1 MDWSNSTTAWPDVS
15 FSPST
20 SSFGITVTTILGRA
34 ACWCCCNSTSAI
46 GLRNC
51 SITRSDAHLR
61 NSGNTWSLKC
71 YQNLTAVIVLCLSYL
86 YKKFN
91 IRVSVFIRHDSF
103 FFYVFKLCV
112 LFYPWSSTSSGK
124 TKKME
129 EKLLSSLRLSSLTP
143 KEVLFPSPSPPFA
156 AVKAVFCSVCVS
168 WVRLKVGP
176 GDSHSPVLWF
186 RHRWRA
192 ALDLTD
198 TKWKTGVS
206 L

>member
-1 MDWSNSTTAWPDVS
+1 MLIWEIQA
-15 FSPST
+15 
-20 SSFGITVTTILGRA
+20 ILGPSNVIKTFTA
-34 ACWCCCNSTSAI
+34 AM
-46 GLRNC
+46 
-51 SITRSDAHLR
+51 
-61 NSGNTWSLKC
+61 
-71 YQNLTAVIVLCLSYL
+71 VLCLSYL

-103 FFYVFKLCV
+103 FFYFFLNYVSFFILGA
-112 LFYPWSSTSSGK
+112 LHLLERQ
-124 TKKME
+124 KKKE

-192 ALDLTD
+192 ALDVTD

>member
-1 MDWSNSTTAWPDVS
+1 MS

-20 SSFGITVTTILGRA
+20 SSFGITVTTILGRG

-71 YQNLTAVIVLCLSYL
+71 YQNLHCSHSFVSILPLQKVQYQGLCLHQTWFLFLLLFLNY
-86 YKKFN
+86 
-91 IRVSVFIRHDSF
+91 VSF
-103 FFYVFKLCV
+103 
-112 LFYPWSSTSSGK
+112 FYPWSSTSSGK
-124 TKKME
+124 TKKKE

-192 ALDLTD
+192 ALDVTD

>member
-1 MDWSNSTTAWPDVS
+1 MS

-20 SSFGITVTTILGRA
+20 SSFGITVTTILGRG

-103 FFYVFKLCV
+103 FFYFL
-112 LFYPWSSTSSGK
+112 
-124 TKKME
+124 KKNSILGALHLLERQKKE

-176 GDSHSPVLWF
+176 GDSHSPVL
-186 RHRWRA
+186 
-192 ALDLTD
+192 
-198 TKWKTGVS
+198 
-206 L
+206 